1 MRLCCNN
8 VKFYY
13 IYKNNKAMS
22 ECLIDPKELNNL
34 KIEFSNSAYTVTLI
48 DQSQIEI
55 LKGYGDNIVSA
66 INDMHHNLL

>member
-1 MRLCCNN
+1 
-8 VKFYY
+8 
-13 IYKNNKAMS
+13 MS